1 MKMLDKNAVLFRRAL
16 TEAME
21 IKLSKIEKENENVEL
36 PPYSTRHKRRMNRL
50 FRDYV
55 VGSFVPFPE
64 EDILD
69 DSCSLIKYDYLPSR
83 DKKQ

>member
-1 MKMLDKNAVLFRRAL
+1 MLDKDTALFKRAL

-55 VGSFVPFPE
+55 GGSFVPFPE
-64 EDILD
+64 EDISD
-69 DSCSLIKYDYLPSR
+69 DSYSLLEDDSLPSR

>member
-1 MKMLDKNAVLFRRAL
+1 MLDKDTALFKRAL

-55 VGSFVPFPE
+55 GGSFVPFPE
-64 EDILD
+64 EDISD
-69 DSCSLIKYDYLPSR
+69 DSYSLLEDDSLPSR
-83 DKKQ
+83 D